1 MIINLIIAFNLGLF
15 STLHCVG
22 MCGGFISTLMLAV
35 PDSESE
41 NKSNKKKDLKSSFAY
56 NLGRITSYSIAGLI
70 MGLFG
75 LALAELLAQY
85 NIYMALQIFASIILI
100 SIALN
105 IIGVFQFSTRLEMFG
120 ARLWQHI
127 QPLAKNLLPVD
138 SFLKAFLF
146 GMVWGWLPCGMVYS
160 ALLFSLT
167 TGSALHGM
175 MVMMFFGFGT
185 LPAMV
190 TAGYLVDYLNQFR
203 QHKQLKWFTAI
214 VLILIAITLP
224 LSMKLMSSNHHGHQ
238 HGTHMNHMQDEDSIK
253 QKELMDHS
261 EHMHHQH

>member
-1 MIINLIIAFNLGLF
+1 MIVNLIIAFNLGLF

-35 PDSESE
+35 PDSQTGE
-41 NKSNKKKDLKSSFAY
+41 KSNKKKILKSSFAY
-56 NLGRITSYSIAGLI
+56 NFGRITSYSIAGLI

-85 NIYMALQIFASIILI
+85 KIYMALQIFASTILI

-105 IIGVFQFSTRLEMFG
+105 ILGVFQLSTRLEKFG

-127 QPLAKNLLPVD
+127 QPLAKGLLPVD
-138 SFLKAFLF
+138 NVIKAFLF

-167 TGSALHGM
+167 TGSALNGM
-175 MVMMFFGFGT
+175 LVMLFFGLGT

-190 TAGYLVDYLNQFR
+190 SAGYFVDYLNQFR
-203 QHKQLKWFTAI
+203 QHKQLKWFTAV
-214 VLILIAITLP
+214 VLILIAVTLP
-224 LSMKLMSSNHHGHQ
+224 LSMKLMPKHNHDNHQGHQ
-238 HGTHMNHMQDEDSIK
+238 QQMDDSVEQTEEI
-253 QKELMDHS
+253 DHS
-261 EHMHHQH
+261 AHMHHQH